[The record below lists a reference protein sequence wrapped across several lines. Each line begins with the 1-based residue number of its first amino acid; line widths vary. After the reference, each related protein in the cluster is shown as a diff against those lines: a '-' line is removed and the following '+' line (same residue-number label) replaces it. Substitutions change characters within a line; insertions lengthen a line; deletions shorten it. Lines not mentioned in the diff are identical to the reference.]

1 MTSSEMIKAL
11 TYFNEAFPRHALQ
24 AAVQQKEDS
33 IPHLLEALDYANDN
47 ARELMDEESDYML
60 HIYAM
65 YLLAQFREKKAFP
78 KLVRMMAQERE
89 MVDFIIGE
97 TLTEDYAAILCS
109 TYDGSLGLLQ
119 EVIENAALDDF
130 IRSTALRAYVFLY
143 QEGLLPRHEVADY
156 LKSLMREHFAQD
168 ASCFPTMVAHS
179 VMDAHLLELIPDVAK
194 LYDRDAIDPMFFGE
208 YDSFIDYLFDYS
220 HHADKCH
227 YIGDAIAEMQSWP
240 CFKAPQSKTP
250 KHALAA
256 HKPKK
261 PGRNDPCPCGSG
273 KKYKK
278 CCLAA
283 EEKNASSRNAGEPD
297 FLLKY
302 YPNLQKGGKDADVV
316 LFADYYSPEAIAM
329 DIPVYKAMHHR
340 SIPVWIPRDRAR
352 EDLSRIDFLLEAFE
366 MFTQTCRREEI
377 TSFAVFDEKYMV
389 HYRSAHWVGELE
401 RLLTEH
407 QSTCGERQAGFLQPV
422 GDTVKRFA

>member
-1 MTSSEMIKAL
+1 MVQAL
-11 TYFNEAFPRHALQ
+11 TCFEEAFPRHAL
-24 AAVQQKEDS
+24 AWAVKHKEEI
-33 IPHLLEALDYANDN
+33 IPRLLEALDYANDN
-47 ARELMDEESDYML
+47 ARELMDEESDYIL

-89 MVDFIIGE
+89 IVDFIIGE
-97 TLTEDYAAILCS
+97 TLTEDYPAILCS

-119 EVIENAALDDF
+119 EVIEDGSLDDF
-130 IRSTALRAYVFLY
+130 IRNAALRVYVFLY
-143 QEGLLPRHEVADY
+143 QDGLIPQSEITGY
-156 LKSLMREHFAQD
+156 FKKLMRERPLENS
-168 ASCFPTMVAHS
+168 SCFPTMVAHG
-179 VMDAHLLELIPDVAK
+179 VIDAHLLELIPDVEE
-194 LYDRDAIDPMFFGE
+194 LYREDAIDVMVFGE
-208 YDSFIDYLFDYS
+208 YDSFIDYIFDYS

-250 KHALAA
+250 KHALVA
-256 HKPKK
+256 HRPKK

-278 CCLAA
+278 CCLSA
-283 EEKNASSRNAGEPD
+283 EENNASSRNAGEPD

-316 LFADYYSPEAIAM
+316 LFADHYSPEAIAM

-389 HYRSAHWVGELE
+389 HFRSAHWVGELE

-422 GDTVKRFA
+422 GDTVKRVA